1 MNKKPFIEDKE
12 LDRDIMNLNIPL
24 EDQSIEP
31 ATDEEMIRA
40 YGRED
45 AIEMGLISDDKD
57 KTSK

>member
-1 MNKKPFIEDKE
+1 MNKKPFIEDWE

-31 ATDEEMIRA
+31 GTDEEMIRA

-45 AIEMGLISDDKD
+45 AIDMGLIEEKLD
-57 KTSK
+57 